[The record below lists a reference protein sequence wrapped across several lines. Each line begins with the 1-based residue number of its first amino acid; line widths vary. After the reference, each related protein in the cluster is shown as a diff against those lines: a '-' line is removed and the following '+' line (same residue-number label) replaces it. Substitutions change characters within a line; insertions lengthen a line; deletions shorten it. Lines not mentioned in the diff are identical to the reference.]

1 MALEFNLIFTD
12 RVQVLPKATLGDGT
26 EVTDYATRTVME
38 VQGVSGDYSATRGDW
53 VNLADPADMVAAD
66 FVPWSTFEA
75 SRPAVLQPLMDS
87 YFGSVSAE
95 VVSRIESQFNAP
107 VNESVSAWAG
117 SE

>member
-1 MALEFNLIFTD
+1 MAVEFSLIFTN

-38 VQGVSGDYSATRGDW
+38 VNGVSGDYSATRGDW
-53 VNLADPADMVAAD
+53 VDLAAPADMTAAD

-75 SRPAVLQPLMDS
+75 SRPAALQPLMDS
-87 YFGSVSAE
+87 YFDSVSAGL
-95 VVSRIESQFNAP
+95 VSAIESQFNAP
-107 VNESVSAWAG
+107 VSESVPAWAG

>member
-1 MALEFNLIFTD
+1 MAVEFTLIFTN

-26 EVTDYATRTVME
+26 EVTDYATKTVME

-53 VNLADPADMVAAD
+53 VSLADPADMTADD

-75 SRPAVLQPLMDS
+75 SRPAALQPLMDS
-87 YFGSVSAE
+87 YFDSVSAG

-107 VNESVSAWAG
+107 VSESVPAWAG

>member
-1 MALEFNLIFTD
+1 MAVEFTLIFTN

-26 EVTDYATRTVME
+26 EVTDYATKTVME
-38 VQGVSGDYSATRGDW
+38 VQGVSGDYSAIRGNW
-53 VNLADPADMVAAD
+53 VSLAAPADMTAAD

-75 SRPAVLQPLMDS
+75 SRPAALQPLMDS

-107 VNESVSAWAG
+107 INENVPAWV
-117 SE
+117 

>member
-1 MALEFNLIFTD
+1 MAVDFTLNFTN
-12 RVQVLPKATLGDGT
+12 RVSVLPKAILGDGT
-26 EVTDYATRTVME
+26 EVTDYATSTVME
-38 VQGVSGDYSATRGDW
+38 VRGVSGDYSATKGDW
-53 VNLADPADMVAAD
+53 GSLADPADMTADD

-107 VNESVSAWAG
+107 VTEDVPAWA
-117 SE
+117 ETE

>member
-1 MALEFNLIFTD
+1 MAVDFTLIFTD

-38 VQGVSGDYSATRGDW
+38 VNGVSGDYSATRGDW
-53 VNLADPADMVAAD
+53 VQLANPDDMTEGT
-66 FVPWSTFEA
+66 FVDWDTFKA
-75 SRPAVLQPLMDS
+75 TRPDALQALMDS
-87 YFGSVSAE
+87 YSGSVTAE

-107 VNESVSAWAG
+107 FSGEPDWAG

>member
-1 MALEFNLIFTD
+1 MAVEFTLNFTN

-26 EVTDYATRTVME
+26 KVTDYATRTVME
-38 VQGVSGDYSATRGDW
+38 VIGVSGDYSATRGDW
-53 VNLADPADMVAAD
+53 VSLADPADMTSAD

-75 SRPAVLQPLMDS
+75 SRPAALQPLMDS
-87 YFGSVSAE
+87 YFDSVSAE

>member
-1 MALEFNLIFTD
+1 MAVDFTLNFTN
-12 RVQVLPKATLGDGT
+12 RVSVLPKAFLGDGT
-26 EVTDYATRTVME
+26 EVTDYATSTVME
-38 VQGVSGDYSATRGDW
+38 VRGVSGDYSATNGDW
-53 VNLADPADMVAAD
+53 VSLADPADMTADD

-107 VNESVSAWAG
+107 VTEDVPAWA
-117 SE
+117 ETE

>member
-26 EVTDYATRTVME
+26 EVTDYAIKTVMQ
-38 VQGVSGDYSATRGDW
+38 VQGVSGNHSATIGDW
-53 VNLADPADMVAAD
+53 VNLAAPADMVAAD

-75 SRPAVLQPLMDS
+75 SRPAALQPLMDS
-87 YFGSVSAE
+87 YSASVSAA

-107 VNESVSAWAG
+107 VNESASAW
-117 SE
+117 EKTE